1 MTFLPIVERELRVA
15 ARRTTT
21 YRTRFWMVVAAVV
34 VCVWQLLN
42 LASGAAPARVGSEGP
57 QLFNTLSV
65 LAFAYCLLVGAQI
78 TADCLSQEKRDGTL
92 GLLFLTDLKGYD
104 VVFGKLAA
112 SSINSVYGLLAILP
126 LLALPVLLGGV
137 SGADFTRMALV
148 LMNTL
153 FFSMACGM
161 LISTL
166 SRHERK
172 AMMGTI
178 LLLFVTLF
186 GPWMLLF
193 FLDEVM
199 RLPVTPRNMLPAVGW
214 SPLYCFAHA
223 LGWLPQPTL
232 AGPNGFVMPPSMLAR
247 LGIKAARQLDL
258 TFFQSLAM
266 VHFLSWAFLLR
277 ASAVLPKTWEDKPR
291 TGWLDRWN
299 ERWQQF
305 ALGDDATR
313 KAWRRRLLEINPFLW
328 LAGRDR
334 MKSHYAWFF
343 LGSLALI
350 WFWGY
355 WRHGSV
361 MLERYMLVGTV
372 FLWHIFFKIW
382 VASEACNR
390 LVEERR
396 AGALELLLSTR
407 LTVVDIL
414 AGQRLAL
421 QRQFAKPIV
430 GLMIFDLILLTA
442 DQGAAA
448 STQLWLPFANLT
460 RVEIYVLF
468 GAGMIVLVGD
478 FLTLSWVG
486 MWQGLSA
493 ATTNRAIGATVTRVM
508 VLPWII
514 YIATRNFAPG
524 FFPNLT
530 IWVLA
535 SLICNVLL
543 IRWARENLLA
553 AFREIATFQAPT
565 LATNAAWLR
574 NLWKE
579 MLMAD
584 LVKRPAAAPRSPAV
598 PSQKFP

>member
-15 ARRTTT
+15 ARRPAT
-21 YRTRFWMVVAAVV
+21 YRARFWMVVAAVT

-42 LASGAAPARVGSEGP
+42 VASGTVPPRMEGP
-57 QLFNTLSV
+57 QLFHTLSV
-65 LAFAYCLLVGAQI
+65 LAFVYSLLVGAQI

-112 SSINSVYGLLAILP
+112 SSINSVYGLLAIFP

-137 SGADFTRMALV
+137 SGTDFTRMAL
-148 LMNTL
+148 LLLNTL

-161 LISTL
+161 LVSTL

-178 LLLFVTLF
+178 LVLFAALF

-193 FLDEVM
+193 FLDEVLH
-199 RLPVTPRNMLPAVGW
+199 LPVTPRNMLPLLGF
-214 SPLYCFAHA
+214 SPLYCLAHA

-232 AGPNGFVMPPSMLAR
+232 TGPAGFVMPPAMLAR
-247 LGIKAARQLDL
+247 MGIASARRLDASFLTSLGL
-258 TFFQSLAM
+258 
-266 VHFLSWAFLLR
+266 VHFLAWAFLLR
-277 ASAVLPKTWEDKPR
+277 ASAILPATWEDKSR
-291 TGWLDRWN
+291 NGWLGRWS

-305 ALGDDATR
+305 AYGDAAAR
-313 KAWRRRLLEINPFLW
+313 KAWRTRLLELNPFLW
-328 LAGRDR
+328 LTGRDR

-343 LGSLALI
+343 LGALALI

-372 FLWHIFFKIW
+372 FLWHSFFKIW

-407 LTVVDIL
+407 LTVADIL

-421 QRQFAKPIV
+421 RRQFAKPIV
-430 GLMIFDLILLTA
+430 GLIIFDFMLLLA

-460 RVEIYVLF
+460 RFEIFLLF
-468 GAGMIVLVGD
+468 GVGIIVLVGD

-486 MWQGLSA
+486 MWQGISA
-493 ATTNRAIGATVTRVM
+493 ATTNRAIGATFMRVM
-508 VLPWII
+508 VLPWVL
-514 YIATRNFAPG
+514 YIATRGFASG
-524 FFPNLT
+524 FFSSLA
-530 IWVLA
+530 IWALA
-535 SLICNVLL
+535 SLLCNVLL
-543 IRWARENLLA
+543 IRWAKTNLLA

-574 NLWKE
+574 SLLKSIIAGDGINSPPT
-579 MLMAD
+579 
-584 LVKRPAAAPRSPAV
+584 PARSSAM